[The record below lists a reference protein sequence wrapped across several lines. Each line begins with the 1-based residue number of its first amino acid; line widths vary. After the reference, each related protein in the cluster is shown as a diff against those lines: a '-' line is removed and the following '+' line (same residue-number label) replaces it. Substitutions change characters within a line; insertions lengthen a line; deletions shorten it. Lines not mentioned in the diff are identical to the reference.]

1 MASDHKKK
9 KKSRDRSRSRSKDV
23 KKKKTRI
30 SRSSSEDNR
39 CVRRSCSRSSSR
51 HVTRNR
57 RSRSRDREKQRATS
71 RDRQRSRSRDRQRSR
86 SRDRQRSRS
95 RDRQKSRSRDRQR
108 SRSRDRQ
115 RSRSRERQRSRSRD
129 GRRSRSR
136 DGRRS
141 RSRDG
146 RRSRSR
152 DGRRSRSRDGR
163 RSRSRD
169 GQRSRSRDRQKSRSR
184 DGRRSRSRD
193 GQRSRSR
200 DRQRSRSRDR
210 QRSRSRDGQRSR
222 SRDRQK
228 SRSRDGQ
235 RSQSRDKDQQRTR
248 LHNRE
253 RKRSQ
258 SSDRGKPKHCSSL
271 QEIPSYNNHNQRSR
285 SGSEELTSKKMPKSS
300 FSTSKYNKIIKKDKK
315 ISGNLSVSSASMD
328 EVSSDDDTK
337 LLQRLQDERKRA
349 NEDRLKNKKAKKL
362 METPAEKRLRR
373 LQKKEAKE
381 RKRKEKMGWDS
392 EYLHFTNA
400 DNPYGDNNLL
410 DTFVWKR
417 KLEKEGVTNISREDI
432 EKQNR
437 AKMDENRLELE
448 KVKKRRQEREL
459 ERLEREKMMELE
471 QRQREAAQFSQ
482 FSKQEDQ
489 FQLEQARLR
498 SQIRIQDGR
507 AKPIDLLAQYV
518 SSEGDVS
525 AVDMHEPYTHL
536 TGLTLMDLE
545 DLLEDIKVYMQLE
558 KEGINQTYW
567 TDLTIIVQD
576 ELRRLRQRDTIE
588 DATTHRQGIHAAVA
602 ADVSSVFQNKS
613 LSELNKLQLNIESK
627 LSGPTT
633 GLDIGYW
640 ESLLSQ
646 LKAHQARARL
656 RERHRDNLRK
666 KLEMLKAEQGV
677 KEEEEGQQDT
687 GIKEPTE
694 IKVESSDETS
704 QEPKI
709 CKDDNEEEK
718 EEEEEEDNETAKDK
732 SGSDKEGGVQE
743 EWDSECE
750 GDAAIASSIS
760 AYVAGR
766 YSPRLLP
773 ANKLEPGTVVVDETE
788 DGQRLAWARQRVIG
802 AGQPVENVLSAEEK
816 VMQREAQRAM
826 ANDEAQFS
834 VEAKLD
840 TQHFLWSDKYRP
852 RKPRYFNR
860 VHTGFEWNKYN
871 QTHYD
876 MDNPPPK
883 IVQGYKFNIFYP
895 DLIDKSKTPQYE
907 LIPCDDNKDFAIL
920 KFTAGPPYEAIAFK
934 IVNREWEYSYKRG
947 FRCQFHNNIFQLWF
961 HFKRYRY
968 RR

>member
-1 MASDHKKK
+1 MRSNSRGREMQMQRSLPIDHNTGNHRNHSRLKKKSRSSSEESVDRKREKSLSKEGKHKKHKKK
-9 KKSRDRSRSRSKDV
+9 KKKY
-23 KKKKTRI
+23 KK
-30 SRSSSEDNR
+30 SSS
-39 CVRRSCSRSSSR
+39 SSS
-51 HVTRNR
+51 
-57 RSRSRDREKQRATS
+57 TS
-71 RDRQRSRSRDRQRSR
+71 S
-86 SRDRQRSRS
+86 
-95 RDRQKSRSRDRQR
+95 
-108 SRSRDRQ
+108 
-115 RSRSRERQRSRSRD
+115 E
-129 GRRSRSR
+129 
-136 DGRRS
+136 
-141 RSRDG
+141 
-146 RRSRSR
+146 
-152 DGRRSRSRDGR
+152 
-163 RSRSRD
+163 
-169 GQRSRSRDRQKSRSR
+169 
-184 DGRRSRSRD
+184 
-193 GQRSRSR
+193 
-200 DRQRSRSRDR
+200 
-210 QRSRSRDGQRSR
+210 
-222 SRDRQK
+222 
-228 SRSRDGQ
+228 
-235 RSQSRDKDQQRTR
+235 
-248 LHNRE
+248 
-253 RKRSQ
+253 
-258 SSDRGKPKHCSSL
+258 SSD
-271 QEIPSYNNHNQRSR
+271 E
-285 SGSEELTSKKMPKSS
+285 
-300 FSTSKYNKIIKKDKK
+300 STE
-315 ISGNLSVSSASMD
+315 D
-328 EVSSDDDTK
+328 ETK
-337 LLQRLQDERKRA
+337 LLQRLTEERKRIK
-349 NEDRLKNKKAKKL
+349 EKKVKEKVARKA

-410 DTFVWKR
+410 ETFVWKK
-417 KLEKEGVTNISREDI
+417 KLEKEGLATLPREEI

-437 AKMDENRLELE
+437 LKMDENRMELE

-459 ERLEREKMMELE
+459 ERQEREKMMELE

-518 SSEGDVS
+518 SSEGDVT

-536 TGLTLMDLE
+536 TGLTLVDLE
-545 DLLEDIKVYMQLE
+545 DLLEDIRIYMQLE
-558 KEGINQTYW
+558 KENMNQTYW

-602 ADVSSVFQNKS
+602 SDVSAVFQNKS
-613 LSELNKLQLNIESK
+613 LAELNKLQLTIEAK

-633 GLDIGYW
+633 GLDVGYW

-656 RERHRDNLRK
+656 RERHRDNLKK

-677 KEEEEGQQDT
+677 KEEEEGEEDN
-687 GIKEPTE
+687 ISEE
-694 IKVESSDETS
+694 ADESEDSSSDE
-704 QEPKI
+704 EPRREVKV
-709 CKDDNEEEK
+709 KEEVEEDANHSEHEAEESTKEKNKETEEEG
-718 EEEEEEDNETAKDK
+718 DD
-732 SGSDKEGGVQE
+732 
-743 EWDSECE
+743 EWDSGCE
-750 GDAAIASSIS
+750 GDSAIHSAIS
-760 AYVAGR
+760 LYNAGR
-766 YSPRLLP
+766 YSPRLTKEK
-773 ANKLEPGTVVVDETE
+773 KLEPGTVVVDEAE
-788 DGQRLAWARQRVIG
+788 DMQRILWARQRVVS
-802 AGQPVENVLSAEEK
+802 AGQGVESVLSSEEK
-816 VMQREAQRAM
+816 VMQKEAQRAM
-826 ANDEAQFS
+826 NDDEAQFS

-840 TQHFLWSDKYRP
+840 TQQYLWSDKYRP

-895 DLIDKSKTPQYE
+895 DLIEKSRTPQYE
-907 LIPCDDNKDFAIL
+907 LIPCTDNKDFAIL
-920 KFTAGPPYEAIAFK
+920 KFTAGPPYEDIAFK

>member
-1 MASDHKKK
+1 MGSDRD
-9 KKSRDRSRSRSKDV
+9 KSRERTSRKDV
-23 KKKKTRI
+23 KKKKKRSY
-30 SRSSSEDNR
+30 SRSSSRES
-39 CVRRSCSRSSSR
+39 VHYRRSRSRSSSR
-51 HVTRNR
+51 HRERRDHKKNH
-57 RSRSRDREKQRATS
+57 RSRSRDRDKS
-71 RDRQRSRSRDRQRSR
+71 RKSERSRSIE
-86 SRDRQRSRS
+86 
-95 RDRQKSRSRDRQR
+95 
-108 SRSRDRQ
+108 
-115 RSRSRERQRSRSRD
+115 RERQRSHLIDREKKQVQSLGQ
-129 GRRSRSR
+129 GREKQWSRSR
-136 DGRRS
+136 EISSYNYRESHRFVSHSEDLSSKSKSKYKKSNKKDIKRS
-141 RSRDG
+141 R
-146 RRSRSR
+146 
-152 DGRRSRSRDGR
+152 
-163 RSRSRD
+163 
-169 GQRSRSRDRQKSRSR
+169 
-184 DGRRSRSRD
+184 
-193 GQRSRSR
+193 
-200 DRQRSRSRDR
+200 
-210 QRSRSRDGQRSR
+210 
-222 SRDRQK
+222 
-228 SRSRDGQ
+228 
-235 RSQSRDKDQQRTR
+235 
-248 LHNRE
+248 
-253 RKRSQ
+253 
-258 SSDRGKPKHCSSL
+258 
-271 QEIPSYNNHNQRSR
+271 
-285 SGSEELTSKKMPKSS
+285 KSS
-300 FSTSKYNKIIKKDKK
+300 SSSTSSESFDEF
-315 ISGNLSVSSASMD
+315 SS
-328 EVSSDDDTK
+328 EDDTK
-337 LLQRLQDERKRA
+337 LLQRLQEERKKA
-349 NEDRLKNKKAKKL
+349 KEDKIKQKKAKKL

-410 DTFVWKR
+410 DTFVWNK
-417 KLEKEGVTNISREDI
+417 KLEKEGLTDISREDI

-437 AKMDENRLELE
+437 EKMDENRMELE

-613 LSELNKLQLNIESK
+613 LSELNKLQLNIEAK

-677 KEEEEGQQDT
+677 KEEEEVQDED
-687 GIKEPTE
+687 IENKDLPE
-694 IKVESSDETS
+694 IKVESSDESS
-704 QEPKI
+704 QESKI
-709 CKDDNEEEK
+709 CK
-718 EEEEEEDNETAKDK
+718 EEEEEEEEDKDE
-732 SGSDKEGGVQE
+732 SGNDREEGREE

-760 AYVAGR
+760 AYVSGR
-766 YSPRLLP
+766 YSPRLFP
-773 ANKLEPGTVVVDETE
+773 PNKLEPGTVVVDETE
-788 DGQRLAWARQRVIG
+788 DEQRLAWARQRVIG
-802 AGQPVENVLSAEEK
+802 AGQPVESVLTAEEK
-816 VMQREAQRAM
+816 VMQQEAQRAM
-826 ANDEAQFS
+826 TSDEAQFS

>member
-1 MASDHKKK
+1 MGSEKKK
-9 KKSRDRSRSRSKDV
+9 RYDRSRSRSRERKKYKRRSRSRSVSQEKQPRYQSHTRSRSRSPPRRHDRSDYKRDRRSTSRDRERDGAKAGSRQRHRSNSRGRERMRSKSRSRERMRSNSRGREMQMQRSLSIDHNTGNQRHSRL
-23 KKKKTRI
+23 KKK
-30 SRSSSEDNR
+30 SRSSSEESVD
-39 CVRRSCSRSSSR
+39 RRREKSLSKERKHKKNKKKKKKFKKSSS
-51 HVTRNR
+51 
-57 RSRSRDREKQRATS
+57 SSSTS
-71 RDRQRSRSRDRQRSR
+71 SM
-86 SRDRQRSRS
+86 
-95 RDRQKSRSRDRQR
+95 
-108 SRSRDRQ
+108 
-115 RSRSRERQRSRSRD
+115 
-129 GRRSRSR
+129 
-136 DGRRS
+136 
-141 RSRDG
+141 
-146 RRSRSR
+146 
-152 DGRRSRSRDGR
+152 
-163 RSRSRD
+163 
-169 GQRSRSRDRQKSRSR
+169 
-184 DGRRSRSRD
+184 
-193 GQRSRSR
+193 
-200 DRQRSRSRDR
+200 
-210 QRSRSRDGQRSR
+210 
-222 SRDRQK
+222 
-228 SRSRDGQ
+228 
-235 RSQSRDKDQQRTR
+235 
-248 LHNRE
+248 
-253 RKRSQ
+253 
-258 SSDRGKPKHCSSL
+258 SSD
-271 QEIPSYNNHNQRSR
+271 E
-285 SGSEELTSKKMPKSS
+285 
-300 FSTSKYNKIIKKDKK
+300 STE
-315 ISGNLSVSSASMD
+315 D
-328 EVSSDDDTK
+328 ETK
-337 LLQRLQDERKRA
+337 LLQRLTEERKRIK
-349 NEDRLKNKKAKKL
+349 EKKVKEKVARKA

-410 DTFVWKR
+410 ETFVWKK
-417 KLEKEGVTNISREDI
+417 KLEKEGLATLPREEI

-437 AKMDENRLELE
+437 LKMDENRMELE

-459 ERLEREKMMELE
+459 ERQEREKMMELE

-518 SSEGDVS
+518 SSEGDVT

-536 TGLTLMDLE
+536 TGLTLVDLE
-545 DLLEDIKVYMQLE
+545 DLLEDIRIYMQLE
-558 KEGINQTYW
+558 KENMNQTYW

-602 ADVSSVFQNKS
+602 SDVSAVFQNKS
-613 LSELNKLQLNIESK
+613 LAELNKLQLTIEAK

-633 GLDIGYW
+633 GLDVGYW

-656 RERHRDNLRK
+656 RERHRDNLKK

-677 KEEEEGQQDT
+677 KEEEEEEDN
-687 GIKEPTE
+687 IPEE
-694 IKVESSDETS
+694 ADESEDSSSDE
-704 QEPKI
+704 EPMKEV
-709 CKDDNEEEK
+709 KVK
-718 EEEEEEDNETAKDK
+718 EEVEEDGNHSEHETEESTKEKNKETEEEDGD
-732 SGSDKEGGVQE
+732 
-743 EWDSECE
+743 EWDSGCE
-750 GDAAIASSIS
+750 GDSAIHSAIS
-760 AYVAGR
+760 LYNAGR
-766 YSPRLLP
+766 YSPRLIKEK
-773 ANKLEPGTVVVDETE
+773 KLEPGTVVMDESE
-788 DGQRLAWARQRVIG
+788 DMQRILWARQRVVN
-802 AGQPVENVLSAEEK
+802 AGQGVESALSSEEK
-816 VMQREAQRAM
+816 VLQKEAQRAM
-826 ANDEAQFS
+826 NDDEAQFS

-840 TQHFLWSDKYRP
+840 TQQYLWSDKYRP

-895 DLIDKSKTPQYE
+895 DLIEKSRTPQYE
-907 LIPCDDNKDFAIL
+907 LIPCTDNKDFAIL
-920 KFTAGPPYEAIAFK
+920 KFTAGPPYEDIAFK

>member
-1 MASDHKKK
+1 MGSNDKKK
-9 KKSRDRSRSRSKDV
+9 KKRGSRSKSRSRERRRSLSRSRSRERNKDYHSYSKSHGT
-23 KKKKTRI
+23 K
-30 SRSSSEDNR
+30 
-39 CVRRSCSRSSSR
+39 
-51 HVTRNR
+51 H
-57 RSRSRDREKQRATS
+57 RSRSRDRS
-71 RDRQRSRSRDRQRSR
+71 RQGDKNKPRYRLEYDESERSKDKQRSRSKPRKHDWASNSGKVHKKQR
-86 SRDRQRSRS
+86 
-95 RDRQKSRSRDRQR
+95 
-108 SRSRDRQ
+108 
-115 RSRSRERQRSRSRD
+115 
-129 GRRSRSR
+129 
-136 DGRRS
+136 
-141 RSRDG
+141 
-146 RRSRSR
+146 
-152 DGRRSRSRDGR
+152 
-163 RSRSRD
+163 
-169 GQRSRSRDRQKSRSR
+169 
-184 DGRRSRSRD
+184 
-193 GQRSRSR
+193 
-200 DRQRSRSRDR
+200 
-210 QRSRSRDGQRSR
+210 
-222 SRDRQK
+222 
-228 SRSRDGQ
+228 
-235 RSQSRDKDQQRTR
+235 
-248 LHNRE
+248 
-253 RKRSQ
+253 
-258 SSDRGKPKHCSSL
+258 
-271 QEIPSYNNHNQRSR
+271 
-285 SGSEELTSKKMPKSS
+285 KSS
-300 FSTSKYNKIIKKDKK
+300 P
-315 ISGNLSVSSASMD
+315 SS
-328 EVSSDDDTK
+328 SSSESSEDDTK
-337 LLQRLQDERKRA
+337 LLQMLEENKRQQKEDKLQQKKT
-349 NEDRLKNKKAKKL
+349 LKL
-362 METPAEKRLRR
+362 LETPAEKRLRR

-410 DTFVWKR
+410 ETYVWKK
-417 KLEKEGVTNISREDI
+417 KLEKEGLDNLTREEI
-432 EKQNR
+432 EKRNR
-437 AKMDENRLELE
+437 AKMDENRMELE

-459 ERLEREKMMELE
+459 ERQERERMMELE

-518 SSEGDVS
+518 SSEGDVT

-536 TGLTLMDLE
+536 TGLTLVDLE
-545 DLLEDIKVYMQLE
+545 DLLEDIKIYMQLE
-558 KEGINQTYW
+558 KENQNQTYW

-588 DATTHRQGIHAAVA
+588 DASTHRQGIHAAVA
-602 ADVSSVFQNKS
+602 SDVSSVFQNKS
-613 LSELNKLQLNIESK
+613 LLELNKLQISIESK
-627 LSGPTT
+627 LAGPTT

-656 RERHRDNLRK
+656 RERHRENLRK

-677 KEEEEGQQDT
+677 REEEDIEDNEEVLDTAEVKREVESEG
-687 GIKEPTE
+687 
-694 IKVESSDETS
+694 ESSD
-704 QEPKI
+704 KND
-709 CKDDNEEEK
+709 KDRSVKSDSRSSDESEK
-718 EEEEEEDNETAKDK
+718 
-732 SGSDKEGGVQE
+732 SDKELDQKE
-743 EWDSECE
+743 DDADDWDSECE

-760 AYVAGR
+760 LYIAGR

-773 ANKLEPGTVVVDETE
+773 GNKLEPGTVVVDEAE
-788 DGQRLAWARQRVIG
+788 DEQRLAWARQRVVG
-802 AGQPVENVLSAEEK
+802 AGQTVESVLTSEEK

-826 ANDEAQFS
+826 TNDEVQFS

-840 TQHFLWSDKYRP
+840 TQHYLWSDKYRP

-895 DLIDKSKTPQYE
+895 DLIEKSKTPQYE
-907 LIPCDDNKDFAIL
+907 LIPCSDNKDFALL
-920 KFTAGPPYEAIAFK
+920 KFTSGPPYEDIAFK

>member
-1 MASDHKKK
+1 MSSVQA
-9 KKSRDRSRSRSKDV
+9 RSP
-23 KKKKTRI
+23 
-30 SRSSSEDNR
+30 SRSSSPEGRHARNSR
-39 CVRRSCSRSSSR
+39 SRSSSR
-51 HVTRNR
+51 HREHYSHKSR
-57 RSRSRDREKQRATS
+57 RSRSRDRGRKRS
-71 RDRQRSRSRDRQRSR
+71 HSGDRS
-86 SRDRQRSRS
+86 
-95 RDRQKSRSRDRQR
+95 K
-108 SRSRDRQ
+108 
-115 RSRSRERQRSRSRD
+115 
-129 GRRSRSR
+129 RRSRSYDR
-136 DGRRS
+136 DRRRSHSYDRDRRRSHSPEKGRSKHQMKSREMDNFERKGRHRS
-141 RSRDG
+141 RSA
-146 RRSRSR
+146 
-152 DGRRSRSRDGR
+152 
-163 RSRSRD
+163 
-169 GQRSRSRDRQKSRSR
+169 
-184 DGRRSRSRD
+184 
-193 GQRSRSR
+193 
-200 DRQRSRSRDR
+200 
-210 QRSRSRDGQRSR
+210 
-222 SRDRQK
+222 
-228 SRSRDGQ
+228 
-235 RSQSRDKDQQRTR
+235 
-248 LHNRE
+248 
-253 RKRSQ
+253 
-258 SSDRGKPKHCSSL
+258 
-271 QEIPSYNNHNQRSR
+271 
-285 SGSEELTSKKMPKSS
+285 SEEWNSKNRSS
-300 FSTSKYNKIIKKDKK
+300 SSRKYSKNGRKDIKCSRKPSTL
-315 ISGNLSVSSASMD
+315 LSS
-328 EVSSDDDTK
+328 ESSDDSSSEDELK
-337 LLQRLQDERKRA
+337 LLQRLQAERKKTK
-349 NEDRLKNKKAKKL
+349 EEKLKQKRAKKL

-410 DTFVWKR
+410 DTFVWTK
-417 KLEKEGVTNISREDI
+417 KLEKEGLASLARDEI

-437 AKMDENRLELE
+437 AKMEENRIELE

-459 ERLEREKMMELE
+459 ERQEREKMMELE

-482 FSKQEDQ
+482 FSRQEDQ

-518 SSEGDVS
+518 SSEGDVT

-536 TGLTLMDLE
+536 MGLTLVDLE
-545 DLLEDIKVYMQLE
+545 DLLEDIRVYMQLE
-558 KEGINQTYW
+558 KENMNQTYW

-633 GLDIGYW
+633 GIDVGYW

-677 KEEEEGQQDT
+677 KEEEEGQEEDDEVEESVEAETEEVSDEEQT
-687 GIKEPTE
+687 G
-694 IKVESSDETS
+694 ESSIS
-704 QEPKI
+704 N
-709 CKDDNEEEK
+709 DDDVKEEIEDK
-718 EEEEEEDNETAKDK
+718 EEERDGD
-732 SGSDKEGGVQE
+732 E
-743 EWDSECE
+743 EWDSGCE
-750 GDAAIASSIS
+750 GDTVIASAIS

-766 YSPRLLP
+766 YSPRLLS
-773 ANKLEPGTVVVDETE
+773 ANKLEPGTVVIDVTE
-788 DGQRLAWARQRVIG
+788 DNQRLAWARQRVVG
-802 AGQPVENVLSAEEK
+802 AGQPVESVLTAEEK
-816 VMQREAQRAM
+816 VMQQEAQRAM
-826 ANDEAQFS
+826 TNDEAQFS
-834 VEAKLD
+834 VEARLD
-840 TQHFLWSDKYRP
+840 PQHFLWSDKYRP

-895 DLIDKSKTPQYE
+895 DLIDKARTPQYE
-907 LIPCDDNKDFAIL
+907 LIPCSDNKDFAIL

>member
-1 MASDHKKK
+1 MRSNSRGREIQMQRSLSVDRDTGNHRNHSRLKKKSRSSSEESADRRREKSLSKDRKQKKHKKK
-9 KKSRDRSRSRSKDV
+9 KKKT
-23 KKKKTRI
+23 KK
-30 SRSSSEDNR
+30 SSSSSSSSE
-39 CVRRSCSRSSSR
+39 
-51 HVTRNR
+51 
-57 RSRSRDREKQRATS
+57 
-71 RDRQRSRSRDRQRSR
+71 
-86 SRDRQRSRS
+86 
-95 RDRQKSRSRDRQR
+95 
-108 SRSRDRQ
+108 
-115 RSRSRERQRSRSRD
+115 
-129 GRRSRSR
+129 
-136 DGRRS
+136 
-141 RSRDG
+141 
-146 RRSRSR
+146 
-152 DGRRSRSRDGR
+152 
-163 RSRSRD
+163 
-169 GQRSRSRDRQKSRSR
+169 
-184 DGRRSRSRD
+184 
-193 GQRSRSR
+193 
-200 DRQRSRSRDR
+200 
-210 QRSRSRDGQRSR
+210 
-222 SRDRQK
+222 
-228 SRSRDGQ
+228 
-235 RSQSRDKDQQRTR
+235 
-248 LHNRE
+248 
-253 RKRSQ
+253 
-258 SSDRGKPKHCSSL
+258 SSD
-271 QEIPSYNNHNQRSR
+271 E
-285 SGSEELTSKKMPKSS
+285 
-300 FSTSKYNKIIKKDKK
+300 STE
-315 ISGNLSVSSASMD
+315 D
-328 EVSSDDDTK
+328 ETK
-337 LLQRLQDERKRA
+337 LLQRLTEERKRIK
-349 NEDRLKNKKAKKL
+349 DKKVKEKVARKA

-410 DTFVWKR
+410 ETFVWKK
-417 KLEKEGVTNISREDI
+417 KLEKEGLATLPREEI

-437 AKMDENRLELE
+437 LKMDENRMELE

-459 ERLEREKMMELE
+459 ERQEREKMMELE

-518 SSEGDVS
+518 SSEGDVT

-536 TGLTLMDLE
+536 TGLTLVDLE
-545 DLLEDIKVYMQLE
+545 DLLEDIRIYMQLE
-558 KEGINQTYW
+558 KENMNQTYW

-602 ADVSSVFQNKS
+602 SDVSAVFQNKS
-613 LSELNKLQLNIESK
+613 LAELNKLQLTIEAK

-633 GLDIGYW
+633 GLDVGYW

-656 RERHRDNLRK
+656 RERHRDNLKK

-677 KEEEEGQQDT
+677 KEEEEGEEDN
-687 GIKEPTE
+687 IPEE
-694 IKVESSDETS
+694 ADESEDSSSSSDE
-704 QEPKI
+704 EPRREVKV
-709 CKDDNEEEK
+709 K
-718 EEEEEEDNETAKDK
+718 EEVEEDGNHSEYEAEESTREKNKETEEEDD
-732 SGSDKEGGVQE
+732 G
-743 EWDSECE
+743 EWDSGCE
-750 GDAAIASSIS
+750 GDSAIHSAIS
-760 AYVAGR
+760 LYNAGR
-766 YSPRLLP
+766 YSPRLIKEK
-773 ANKLEPGTVVVDETE
+773 KLEPGTVVVDEAE
-788 DGQRLAWARQRVIG
+788 DMQRLLWARQRVVN
-802 AGQPVENVLSAEEK
+802 AGQGVESVLSSEEK
-816 VMQREAQRAM
+816 VMQKEAQRAM
-826 ANDEAQFS
+826 NDDEAQFS

-840 TQHFLWSDKYRP
+840 TQQYLWSDKYRP

-895 DLIDKSKTPQYE
+895 DLIEKSRTPQYE
-907 LIPCDDNKDFAIL
+907 LIPCTDNKDFAIL
-920 KFTAGPPYEAIAFK
+920 KFTAGPPYEDIAFK